1 MTLTVTLPERWTGQ
15 NLLAVRERKREVLD
29 EGADVLQNFPP
40 LSSRRCSLSFLK
52 VVWRTRGKGEV
63 SETSRRRSKM
73 LMGKPGSRCVRI
85 SGISQPGSWGWGAL
99 WNRLMELIQVG
110 KKGLCHLV

>member
-1 MTLTVTLPERWTGQ
+1 
-15 NLLAVRERKREVLD
+15 
-29 EGADVLQNFPP
+29 
-40 LSSRRCSLSFLK
+40 
-52 VVWRTRGKGEV
+52 
-63 SETSRRRSKM
+63 M